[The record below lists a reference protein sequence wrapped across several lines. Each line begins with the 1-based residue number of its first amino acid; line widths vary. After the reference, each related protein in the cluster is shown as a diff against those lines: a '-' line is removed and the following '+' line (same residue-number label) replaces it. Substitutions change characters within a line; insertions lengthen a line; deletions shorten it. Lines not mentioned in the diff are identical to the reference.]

1 MMETSKQAPSSWN
14 VPNALTVLRILM
26 VPLFLWLLLAQG
38 GQDPVLRLWA
48 FGIFCLAMI
57 TDWIDGT
64 VARKYGLITDFGK
77 IADPIA
83 DKALMSAA
91 FIGLA
96 IIGGPGSLPWWVPV
110 IILVREYG
118 ITVMRLIVVK
128 KIVLPA
134 SKGGKIKTVLQTVA
148 VGLLLLVVPV
158 GHLGIH
164 GLTIGLL
171 VVAWVILVA
180 AIVQTLW
187 SGMQYVVDVG
197 KALKQ
202 AG

>member
-1 MMETSKQAPSSWN
+1 
-14 VPNALTVLRILM
+14 M
-26 VPLFLWLLLAQG
+26 VPLFLWLLLSQG

-96 IIGGPGSLPWWVPV
+96 IIGGPGGLPWWVPV
-110 IILVREYG
+110 IILAREYG

-158 GHLGIH
+158 GHLGIS
-164 GLTIGLL
+164 GLTVGLL

-187 SGMQYVVDVG
+187 SGMQYVVDVSR
-197 KALKQ
+197 ALKQ

>member
-1 MMETSKQAPSSWN
+1 METSKQAPSSWN
-14 VPNALTVLRILM
+14 VPNASTVLRILM

-96 IIGGPGSLPWWVPV
+96 IIGGPGGLPWWVPV

-158 GHLGIH
+158 GHLGIS
-164 GLTIGLL
+164 GLTVGLL

-187 SGMQYVVDVG
+187 SGMQYVVDVSR
-197 KALKQ
+197 ALKQ

>member
-1 MMETSKQAPSSWN
+1 METSKQAPSSWN

-96 IIGGPGSLPWWVPV
+96 IIGGPGGLPWWVPV

-158 GHLGIH
+158 GHLGIS
-164 GLTIGLL
+164 GLTVGLL

-180 AIVQTLW
+180 AIVQTL
-187 SGMQYVVDVG
+187 
-197 KALKQ
+197 
-202 AG
+202 